1 VRSCGISYE
10 TMISFHSTWVLMME
24 LQEFAADL
32 YAGKLALYYKSE
44 PVPAE
49 VRPGDCVL
57 L

>member
-1 VRSCGISYE
+1 
-10 TMISFHSTWVLMME
+10 MISFHSTWVLMME

-32 YAGKLALYYKSE
+32 YAGKLALYFKSE

>member
-1 VRSCGISYE
+1 
-10 TMISFHSTWVLMME
+10 MISFHSTWVLMME